1 MRISDWS
8 SDVCSSDLGLKQATS
23 LKLETGRDFL
33 LKPLLAGI
41 FHSLEARYLQLRGG
55 AREQLRKAYLDQ
67 LLGYDRPRLFRLVQG
82 PAKHREAGILSDIPD
97 AFEGVIRGVS
107 PEGRLLVET
116 NGCIQSFDKK
126 EIEFLF

>member
-97 AFEGVIRGVS
+97 ARWDTRGVGNECVS
-107 PEGRLLVET
+107 TGK
-116 NGCIQSFDKK
+116 S
-126 EIEFLF
+126 